1 MTKEEILNG
10 MSEEDFY
17 NLYPDQQSWEN
28 AQQMKL
34 GGLSGAPHNGQ
45 PTAKEFFSYGSPA
58 NNAINI
64 PMSNPFYLAYGGSN
78 SGYQTGGI
86 PVQAPDPDEYISN
99 KIDKPYN
106 DYLNARFKKINDY
119 NTKFPMIPAG
129 GGLYKKSSGN
139 SVDRFTYTNGAY
151 VPYTQ
156 PVANT
161 NAYGGIPMAQYGVS
175 MTPEDWA
182 RQEQENLM
190 NRTGKSL
197 PKNLERIS
205 PNRLMYNPFVKNSDI
220 TQYDSTHVSPIDPNL
235 AAYFKGNKMIVGP
248 AVKSPEAYK
257 RAADFNKG
265 KIFKG
270 KENFFSEYKAYPNY
284 MQQEGGFI
292 DYTNN
297 TTYPTFSEGGDGYED
312 GGAIMGLINALTK
325 LKKKAYGGA
334 STQQGGNQNYIEN
347 LRSTFDNVISGNVN
361 NALINEAAE
370 EMKTM
375 YKTGG
380 LTQAQMG
387 YNANPSFNYNYD
399 NQVRQDLYKK
409 SLDEKNAAVKDST
422 NDMLYSGKRN
432 NYYPNYSQ
440 GMNYMPMNYGPIS
453 KISKKDDAMYRA
465 LQKNPSSHLIG
476 YKNTHFGPFGS
487 TKFTFGYKDQDAG
500 PVKLNGQAATP
511 YQGAFY
517 NDNGIPMR
525 TLGPESNP
533 MPTGTT
539 NRSIPMTPGSMM
551 PPAFNIGKQNL
562 MGYGGLY
569 KAQNG
574 MAGWNTTFGNMITPT
589 SGMFP
594 GGPTPAQT
602 TPALAGKPNIVTGSN
617 PAIGTPMSGVSG
629 TEANNTL
636 APVLSQTTTDLGNAT
651 GPEKEVTI
659 KSKQR
664 PNLNPEAVVNW
675 TNAGMNVVSNVLNKA
690 KDKSAEQLSKMQ
702 LADNSFI
709 ANNQENRGVYD
720 FNSGDFKP
728 DKVLTTKY
736 GGYMQE
742 GGNMQ
747 QPDQEQI
754 VQGVAQMLQQG
765 AQPEQIVQQLIQ
777 MGLPQEQA
785 MQLIQT
791 VMQNLQG
798 AQEQPTMQYGG
809 GMDEEDEESWEDDL
823 TEDEIAEL
831 RNGGY
836 NVQYI

>member
-1 MTKEEILNG
+1 
-10 MSEEDFY
+10 
-17 NLYPDQQSWEN
+17 
-28 AQQMKL
+28 
-34 GGLSGAPHNGQ
+34 
-45 PTAKEFFSYGSPA
+45 
-58 NNAINI
+58 
-64 PMSNPFYLAYGGSN
+64 
-78 SGYQTGGI
+78 
-86 PVQAPDPDEYISN
+86 
-99 KIDKPYN
+99 
-106 DYLNARFKKINDY
+106 
-119 NTKFPMIPAG
+119 
-129 GGLYKKSSGN
+129 
-139 SVDRFTYTNGAY
+139 
-151 VPYTQ
+151 
-156 PVANT
+156 
-161 NAYGGIPMAQYGVS
+161 
-175 MTPEDWA
+175 
-182 RQEQENLM
+182 
-190 NRTGKSL
+190 
-197 PKNLERIS
+197 
-205 PNRLMYNPFVKNSDI
+205 
-220 TQYDSTHVSPIDPNL
+220 
-235 AAYFKGNKMIVGP
+235 
-248 AVKSPEAYK
+248 
-257 RAADFNKG
+257 
-265 KIFKG
+265 
-270 KENFFSEYKAYPNY
+270 
-284 MQQEGGFI
+284 
-292 DYTNN
+292 
-297 TTYPTFSEGGDGYED
+297 
-312 GGAIMGLINALTK
+312 
-325 LKKKAYGGA
+325 
-334 STQQGGNQNYIEN
+334 
-347 LRSTFDNVISGNVN
+347 
-361 NALINEAAE
+361 
-370 EMKTM
+370 
-375 YKTGG
+375 
-380 LTQAQMG
+380 
-387 YNANPSFNYNYD
+387 
-399 NQVRQDLYKK
+399 
-409 SLDEKNAAVKDST
+409 
-422 NDMLYSGKRN
+422 
-432 NYYPNYSQ
+432 
-440 GMNYMPMNYGPIS
+440 MPMNYGPIS

-500 PVKLNGQAATP
+500 PVQLKGQAPTP

-539 NRSIPMTPGSMM
+539 NRSIPMTPGSMT

-602 TPALAGKPNIVTGSN
+602 TPALAGKPNVFTGSN
-617 PAIGTPMSGVSG
+617 PAIGTPMSGMSG

-651 GPEKEVTI
+651 GQEKQVTI

-675 TNAGMNVVSNVLNKA
+675 TNAGMNIVSNVLNKA
-690 KDKSAEQLSKMQ
+690 KDTSAEQLSKMQ

-709 ANNQENRGVYD
+709 VNNQENRGVYD

-728 DKVLTTKY
+728 DKVLNTKY

-765 AQPEQIVQQLIQ
+765 AQPEQIAQQLIQ

-785 MQLIQT
+785 IQLIQT

-798 AQEQPTMQYGG
+798 AQEQPVMQYGG